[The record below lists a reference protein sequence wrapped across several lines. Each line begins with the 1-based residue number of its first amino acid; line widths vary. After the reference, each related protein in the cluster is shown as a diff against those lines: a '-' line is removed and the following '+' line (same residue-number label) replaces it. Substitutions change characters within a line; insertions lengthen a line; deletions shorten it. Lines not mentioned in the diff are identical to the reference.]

1 MENQPFGYYR
11 SENQDETQFLD
22 ILLNRIND
30 VGEIIVYE
38 QESHFGGTFLGTE
51 LPKGITLVTPRE
63 KQTTA
68 SDGSTIEVK
77 LHQDMSILDDAP
89 PYTFLMGIQE
99 HPVKPVY
106 TTIVPN
112 QDLYDLL
119 SEDARECLQK
129 PVFKQN
135 KPTSYSKDIHF
146 EPRLRPLLVMDK
158 EKGPIF
164 KLRPTDS
171 DEIQPQGDEA
181 KRCYEEL
188 KTKRDYA
195 AEHSKYKVEL
205 KKGDILVIYNHLTT
219 HTRDVFEAYYNG
231 TDRII
236 LRTYVSDCKSDS
248 DSNSS
253 ISDLTAPTVLPAC
266 GSRAAIRRYGNTT
279 RCCSDNDH
287 FGSWKITGLV
297 WQPPFTVYEDSDGD
311 EFWNCSCGRINDK
324 GDHGK
329 CNRFGCGGQLV

>member
-1 MENQPFGYYR
+1 MDELHYRYYK

-30 VGEIIVYE
+30 FGEIIVYE
-38 QESHFGGTFLGTE
+38 QEAHFQGNFLDNE
-51 LPKGITLVTPRE
+51 LPKGITLVTPR
-63 KQTTA
+63 KNQTTA

-112 QDLYDLL
+112 HVLYDLL
-119 SEDARECLQK
+119 SEDVRECLQK
-129 PVFKQN
+129 PLFKQN

-146 EPRLRPLLVMDK
+146 EPRLRPLLVMDI

-164 KLRPTDS
+164 KLRPIDS
-171 DEIQPQGDEA
+171 EEIQPQGDKA
-181 KRCYEEL
+181 IRCYEEL

-195 AEHSKYKVEL
+195 AEHSKIKVEL
-205 KKGDILVIYNHLTT
+205 KKGDILVIYNLLTT
-219 HTRDVFEAYYNG
+219 HTRDVFEAYHNG

-236 LRTYVSDCKSDS
+236 LRTYVSDCNNLVANNDI
-248 DSNSS
+248 NS
-253 ISDLTAPTVLPAC
+253 L
-266 GSRAAIRRYGNTT
+266 
-279 RCCSDNDH
+279 
-287 FGSWKITGLV
+287 F
-297 WQPPFTVYEDSDGD
+297 
-311 EFWNCSCGRINDK
+311 
-324 GDHGK
+324 
-329 CNRFGCGGQLV
+329 